1 VVPHD
6 AAPDLDF
13 DLLAASLRA
22 DSSDVGAFLESLAV
36 KLEEAVP
43 GHVQVQRRRSGLFGG
58 KRVQTIAFDAGERR
72 LDLRVQAGSLEAR
85 SARLSGGIVLKS
97 EPIDTEAWLSA
108 LGEALA
114 AEARR
119 SEATRRA
126 LERLLIR

>member
-1 VVPHD
+1 M
-6 AAPDLDF
+6 ALQW
-13 DLLAASLRA
+13 LR
-22 DSSDVGAFLESLAV
+22 D
-36 KLEEAVP
+36 
-43 GHVQVQRRRSGLFGG
+43 
-58 KRVQTIAFDAGERR
+58 
-72 LDLRVQAGSLEAR
+72 
-85 SARLSGGIVLKS
+85 